1 MAIRKIIGKP
11 SIKAS
16 YAYLIEKKR
25 DGHEFTEEE
34 VRNIVDSILDDEMPD
49 SQMAA
54 LIMAIYFKDMAAQET
69 AVFADEM
76 ILTGETLDLSHITR
90 PKVAKYSTGGVGDK
104 TSLILAAV
112 GAACGVVVPGMTSP
126 DEDFVLTV
134 EDKMS
139 SIPRFK
145 TKLSLDEFQKQ
156 LSTIGCAICEHDNS
170 ISPVDEKIYNMRHMT
185 ATIPSLPLIT
195 ASVLSKKFAIGA
207 DGLVVDVKWGNGSY
221 LRDIEQARQL
231 ARTITRVA
239 RVMKHRCV
247 ALITDMNQPL
257 GDSVGMGLEVL
268 EALDFLRGGGSD
280 DIKELVL
287 KLGMEI
293 LRLAGVAGSTLSAKQ
308 SVERVIE
315 DGSAL
320 KKFLEMIKAQ
330 GGSAPWLEDPSKYP
344 MPKHVRKLPAPKRGY
359 VHNINSGMIARAV
372 QILATTKTGKID
384 PYVGVTEIK
393 KIGTQVKQGE
403 PLLMIHY
410 NDETNLDSAIDYL
423 RNAYRLAPRR
433 PNPSPVVVER
443 VGFIRK
449 ECGIASLLNK
459 DIFKQSDTGFKR
471 RHD

>member
-308 SVERVIE
+308 SVERVIK

-443 VGFIRK
+443 V
-449 ECGIASLLNK
+449 A
-459 DIFKQSDTGFKR
+459 
-471 RHD
+471 

>member
-139 SIPRFK
+139 SIPGFK

-320 KKFLEMIKAQ
+320 KKFMEMIKAQ

-443 VGFIRK
+443 V
-449 ECGIASLLNK
+449 A
-459 DIFKQSDTGFKR
+459 
-471 RHD
+471 

>member
-372 QILATTKTGKID
+372 QILATTKSGKID

-443 VGFIRK
+443 V
-449 ECGIASLLNK
+449 A
-459 DIFKQSDTGFKR
+459 
-471 RHD
+471 

>member
-11 SIKAS
+11 STKAS

-126 DEDFVLTV
+126 DEDFVLTL
-134 EDKMS
+134 EDKMA
-139 SIPRFK
+139 SIPGFK
-145 TKLSLDEFQKQ
+145 TKLTLDEFQKQ

-320 KKFLEMIKAQ
+320 KKFMEMIKAQ

-372 QILATTKTGKID
+372 QILAKTKTGKID

-443 VGFIRK
+443 V
-449 ECGIASLLNK
+449 A
-459 DIFKQSDTGFKR
+459 
-471 RHD
+471 

>member
-1 MAIRKIIGKP
+1 MAIRKIIGKA
-11 SIKAS
+11 STKAS

-104 TSLILAAV
+104 TSLILASV

-134 EDKMS
+134 EDKMA
-139 SIPRFK
+139 SIPGFK
-145 TKLSLDEFQKQ
+145 TKLTLDEFQKQ

-320 KKFLEMIKAQ
+320 KKFMEMIKAQ

-372 QILATTKTGKID
+372 QILAKTKTGKID

-443 VGFIRK
+443 V
-449 ECGIASLLNK
+449 A
-459 DIFKQSDTGFKR
+459 
-471 RHD
+471 

>member
-11 SIKAS
+11 STKAS

-134 EDKMS
+134 EDKMA
-139 SIPRFK
+139 SIPGFK
-145 TKLSLDEFQKQ
+145 TKLTLDEFQKQ

-320 KKFLEMIKAQ
+320 KKFMEMIKAQ

-443 VGFIRK
+443 V
-449 ECGIASLLNK
+449 A
-459 DIFKQSDTGFKR
+459 
-471 RHD
+471 

>member
-139 SIPRFK
+139 SIPGFK

-156 LSTIGCAICEHDNS
+156 LSTIGCAICEHDNT

-320 KKFLEMIKAQ
+320 KKFLGMIKAQ

-443 VGFIRK
+443 V
-449 ECGIASLLNK
+449 A
-459 DIFKQSDTGFKR
+459 
-471 RHD
+471 

>member
-11 SIKAS
+11 STKAS

-126 DEDFVLTV
+126 DEDFALTV

-139 SIPRFK
+139 SIPGFK

-156 LSTIGCAICEHDNS
+156 LSTIGCAICEHDKS

-320 KKFLEMIKAQ
+320 KKFMEMIKAQ

-372 QILATTKTGKID
+372 QILAKTKTGKID

-443 VGFIRK
+443 V
-449 ECGIASLLNK
+449 A
-459 DIFKQSDTGFKR
+459 
-471 RHD
+471 

>member
-1 MAIRKIIGKP
+1 MAIRKIIGKA
-11 SIKAS
+11 STKAS

-134 EDKMS
+134 EDKMA
-139 SIPRFK
+139 SIPGFK
-145 TKLSLDEFQKQ
+145 TKLTLDEFQKQ

-320 KKFLEMIKAQ
+320 KKFMEMIKAQ

-344 MPKHVRKLPAPKRGY
+344 MPKHVRKSPAPKRGY

-372 QILATTKTGKID
+372 QILAKTKTGKID

-443 VGFIRK
+443 V
-449 ECGIASLLNK
+449 A
-459 DIFKQSDTGFKR
+459 
-471 RHD
+471 

>member
-1 MAIRKIIGKP
+1 MAIRKIIGKA
-11 SIKAS
+11 STKAS

-134 EDKMS
+134 EDKMA
-139 SIPRFK
+139 SIPGFK
-145 TKLSLDEFQKQ
+145 TKLTLDEFQKQ

-195 ASVLSKKFAIGA
+195 ASVLSKKFASGA

-320 KKFLEMIKAQ
+320 KKFMEMIKAQ

-372 QILATTKTGKID
+372 QILAKTKTGKID

-443 VGFIRK
+443 V
-449 ECGIASLLNK
+449 A
-459 DIFKQSDTGFKR
+459 
-471 RHD
+471 

>member
-1 MAIRKIIGKP
+1 MAIRKIIGKA
-11 SIKAS
+11 STKAS

-134 EDKMS
+134 EDKMA
-139 SIPRFK
+139 SIPGFK
-145 TKLSLDEFQKQ
+145 TKLTLDEFQKQ

-268 EALDFLRGGGSD
+268 EALDFLRGSGSD

-320 KKFLEMIKAQ
+320 KKFMEMIKAQ

-443 VGFIRK
+443 V
-449 ECGIASLLNK
+449 A
-459 DIFKQSDTGFKR
+459 
-471 RHD
+471 

>member
-1 MAIRKIIGKP
+1 MAIHKIIGKP

-221 LRDIEQARQL
+221 LRDIEQARQI

-268 EALDFLRGGGSD
+268 EALNFLRGGGSD

-372 QILATTKTGKID
+372 QILAKTKTGKID

-443 VGFIRK
+443 V
-449 ECGIASLLNK
+449 A
-459 DIFKQSDTGFKR
+459 
-471 RHD
+471 

>member
-1 MAIRKIIGKP
+1 MAIRKIIGKA
-11 SIKAS
+11 STKAS

-134 EDKMS
+134 EDKMA
-139 SIPRFK
+139 SIPGFK
-145 TKLSLDEFQKQ
+145 TKLTLDEFQKQ

-320 KKFLEMIKAQ
+320 KKFMEMIKAQ

-372 QILATTKTGKID
+372 QILAKTKTGKID

-433 PNPSPVVVER
+433 PKPSPVVVER
-443 VGFIRK
+443 V
-449 ECGIASLLNK
+449 A
-459 DIFKQSDTGFKR
+459 
-471 RHD
+471 

>member
-1 MAIRKIIGKP
+1 MAIRKIIGKA
-11 SIKAS
+11 STKAS

-76 ILTGETLDLSHITR
+76 ILTGETLDPSHITR

-134 EDKMS
+134 EDKMA
-139 SIPRFK
+139 SIPGFK
-145 TKLSLDEFQKQ
+145 TKLTLDEFQKQ

-320 KKFLEMIKAQ
+320 KKFMEMIKAQ

-372 QILATTKTGKID
+372 QILAKTKTGKID

-443 VGFIRK
+443 V
-449 ECGIASLLNK
+449 A
-459 DIFKQSDTGFKR
+459 
-471 RHD
+471 

>member
-1 MAIRKIIGKP
+1 MAIRKIIGKA
-11 SIKAS
+11 STKAS

-134 EDKMS
+134 EDKMA
-139 SIPRFK
+139 SIPGFK
-145 TKLSLDEFQKQ
+145 TKLTLDEFQKQ

-268 EALDFLRGGGSD
+268 EALDCRRGGGSD

-320 KKFLEMIKAQ
+320 KKFMEMIKAQ

-372 QILATTKTGKID
+372 QILAKTKTGKID

-443 VGFIRK
+443 V
-449 ECGIASLLNK
+449 A
-459 DIFKQSDTGFKR
+459 
-471 RHD
+471 

>member
-11 SIKAS
+11 STKAS

-134 EDKMS
+134 EDKMA
-139 SIPRFK
+139 SILGFK
-145 TKLSLDEFQKQ
+145 TKLTLDEFQKQ

-239 RVMKHRCV
+239 RVM
-247 ALITDMNQPL
+247 
-257 GDSVGMGLEVL
+257 
-268 EALDFLRGGGSD
+268 
-280 DIKELVL
+280 
-287 KLGMEI
+287 
-293 LRLAGVAGSTLSAKQ
+293 
-308 SVERVIE
+308 
-315 DGSAL
+315 
-320 KKFLEMIKAQ
+320 
-330 GGSAPWLEDPSKYP
+330 
-344 MPKHVRKLPAPKRGY
+344 
-359 VHNINSGMIARAV
+359 
-372 QILATTKTGKID
+372 
-384 PYVGVTEIK
+384 
-393 KIGTQVKQGE
+393 
-403 PLLMIHY
+403 
-410 NDETNLDSAIDYL
+410 
-423 RNAYRLAPRR
+423 
-433 PNPSPVVVER
+433 
-443 VGFIRK
+443 
-449 ECGIASLLNK
+449 
-459 DIFKQSDTGFKR
+459 
-471 RHD
+471 

>member
-1 MAIRKIIGKP
+1 MAIRKIIGKA
-11 SIKAS
+11 STKAS

-134 EDKMS
+134 EDKMA
-139 SIPRFK
+139 SIPDFK
-145 TKLSLDEFQKQ
+145 TKLTLDEFQKQ

-320 KKFLEMIKAQ
+320 KKFMEMIKAQ

-372 QILATTKTGKID
+372 QILAKTKTGKID

-443 VGFIRK
+443 V
-449 ECGIASLLNK
+449 A
-459 DIFKQSDTGFKR
+459 
-471 RHD
+471 

>member
-11 SIKAS
+11 STKAS

-134 EDKMS
+134 EDKMA
-139 SIPRFK
+139 SIPGFK
-145 TKLSLDEFQKQ
+145 TKLTLDEFQKQ

-247 ALITDMNQPL
+247 ALITDMNPPL

-320 KKFLEMIKAQ
+320 KKFMEMIKAQ

-359 VHNINSGMIARAV
+359 VHNINSGRIARAV
-372 QILATTKTGKID
+372 QILAKTKTGKID

-443 VGFIRK
+443 V
-449 ECGIASLLNK
+449 A
-459 DIFKQSDTGFKR
+459 
-471 RHD
+471 